1 MATTRRVWALACVGL
16 LALPMVVSGC
26 HGGQSGP
33 KVATVKPD
41 EMPIG
46 GEWEGVYYDQLYG
59 NLHLEVDGDAAVGR
73 WRRDSGE
80 SWGELTG
87 TVDGNVMH
95 YEWVE
100 HRIGMVGPSADT
112 RGKGYFVYRDGQ
124 VDKDPDYIE
133 GERGLKEDELGQ
145 KWKAIKQANVVPDLD
160 SVMPDEVEQ
169 RGVGGGWDDSGE
181 GAPTEGAEDSGDSGG
196 EDSGDGEGSGR
207 KSKSGDD
214 GDTDY

>member
-1 MATTRRVWALACVGL
+1 MATRRMHWALVCAGI
-16 LALPMVVSGC
+16 LALPMVVTAC

-33 KVATVKPD
+33 KVASIKPG

-59 NLHLEVDGDAAVGR
+59 NLHLKVDGDAAIGR

-80 SWGELTG
+80 SWGELNG
-87 TVDGNVMH
+87 TVDGDLMH

-100 HRIGMVGPSADT
+100 HRIGMVGPSSDT
-112 RGKGYFVYRDGQ
+112 HGKGYFVYRDSP
-124 VDKDPDYIE
+124 VEKDPDYIE
-133 GERGLKEDELGQ
+133 GERGLNEDELGQ

-181 GAPTEGAEDSGDSGG
+181 EGAPAEASGKDSGDQGKSGSGG
-196 EDSGDGEGSGR
+196 

>member
-1 MATTRRVWALACVGL
+1 MLFCAGL
-16 LALPMVVSGC
+16 VALPMLTIGC
-26 HGGQSGP
+26 KSGQSAP
-33 KVATVKPD
+33 KLAHVTPG
-41 EMPIG
+41 EMPVG
-46 GEWEGVYYDQLYG
+46 GDWTGVYYDQLYG
-59 NLHLEVDGDAAVGR
+59 NLHLKVDGDAAVGR

-80 SWGELTG
+80 SWGELNG

-112 RGKGYFVYRDGQ
+112 RGKGYFVYRDSS
-124 VDKDPDYIE
+124 VEKDPDYIE
-133 GERGLKEDELGQ
+133 GERGLKDDELGQ

-169 RGVGGGWDDSGE
+169 RGVEGGGWDDSGE
-181 GAPTEGAEDSGDSGG
+181 GAPKEDSGGGDS
-196 EDSGDGEGSGR
+196 EEPESTGDN
-207 KSKSGDD
+207 